1 MSSRSNQELCYL
13 TINEAGS
20 LIRKQEL
27 SPVELIQAHLHRIEE
42 LDGRVRAFV
51 GLQAE
56 EAMAEARA
64 AEAEVLRGNYR
75 GPLHGIPVAHKD
87 QFDARGQPS
96 RAHPDADQLRDV
108 IEDAT
113 AVRKLREAGSVYLGK
128 LEMDGWAVGEDA
140 ADQRDQARN
149 PWDLTRTSGG
159 SSSGSGAGLAAGLF
173 MGSLGEDS
181 GGSIRSPAAWCGI
194 VGMKPTYGLISR
206 FGLVPLSW
214 SLDHGGP
221 MTRTVEDN
229 ALVLQATAGHDPRDP
244 TSLNVPIPNYSE
256 ALREDVSGIRIGV
269 PRHYIDDLGADM
281 DGESVAA
288 MDKALS
294 ELESLGARVEEVK
307 IPSLE
312 LGPIAFIVMWYA
324 ETFAP
329 RKKDLQS
336 RPEIFGDAARSLCY
350 QGSLIP
356 TTDYLLSQ
364 QARTR
369 MRRECAQIFSK
380 VDVLALPTVVYP
392 APVADAFANWA
403 VAPQIH
409 DLSYFMCPFNLTGTP
424 ALSVPCGFNNG
435 GLPLGMQILGKALD
449 ESTVLRVAYTYQQ
462 HAGWHK
468 RRPPI

>member
-13 TINEAGS
+13 TISEAGS

-27 SPVELIQAHLHRIEE
+27 SPVELIQAHLQRIEE

-181 GGSIRSPAAWCGI
+181 GGSIRSPSSWCGV
-194 VGMKPTYGLISR
+194 VGLKPTYGLLSR

-214 SLDHGGP
+214 SLDHAGP

-229 ALVLQATAGHDPRDP
+229 ALALQATAGHDPRDP

-256 ALREDVSGIRIGV
+256 ALREDVRGIKIGV
-269 PRHYIDDLGADM
+269 PRDCIYRPGTTM
-281 DGESVAA
+281 DGETVAA
-288 MDKALS
+288 MDRALS
-294 ELESLGARVEEVK
+294 ELESLGARVEEVQ

-312 LGPIAFIVMWYA
+312 LGPIAFVVMWYA

-329 RKKDLQS
+329 RKKDLES

-356 TTDYLLSQ
+356 TTDYLLAQ

-369 MRRECAQIFSK
+369 LRREYAETLRS
-380 VDVLALPTVVYP
+380 VDVLVLPTVPFP
-392 APVADAFANWA
+392 APAAEGFGAGAA
-403 VAPQIH
+403 VSGIYDRAR
-409 DLSYFMCPFNLTGTP
+409 FNCPFNLTGTP
-424 ALSVPCGFNNG
+424 ALSVPCGFNTA
-435 GLPLGMQILGKALD
+435 GLPLGMEILGKALD
-449 ESTVLRVAYTYQQ
+449 EPTVLRVAYTYQQ
-462 HAGWHK
+462 HAGWYK
-468 RRPPI
+468 KRPPI